1 MIQKMQ
7 TNTCT
12 MYILSVIFV
21 IDMMMIIKYFVYLA
35 VVFSD
40 DYGYAIVEH
49 KGYRESSEN
58 LETVKMEVA

>member
-1 MIQKMQ
+1 M
-7 TNTCT
+7 C
-12 MYILSVIFV
+12 ILSVIIV